1 MEAKVNTSAPAEKWY
16 IIAYIISYVRYNSLP
31 GLFIHLIFG
40 IKYFLNFNRYIK
52 M

>member
-1 MEAKVNTSAPAEKWY
+1 MEAEVNTSAPAEKWY
-16 IIAYIISYVRYNSLP
+16 IIAYIISYIIYKSLP
-31 GLFIHLIFG
+31 ELFIYLIFG